1 MKGLNKLVL
10 VSAIVA
16 ASAANAELKSIDDA
30 AMAEV
35 SGQSGIVIEA
45 GFGTISGV
53 DATAENAYT
62 AKAEV
67 RQPDGSI
74 VEVEQAGS
82 AGDFYGVDWSNAG
95 ITIEA
100 FKWIVDIEGG
110 WDQETNTG
118 TNMNS
123 GNPIPALGGF
133 IAKDIAVAGSVDMTI
148 DATADL
154 ANVVANGGAVAE
166 GDGGIGITFANSNI
180 NFKVGDMG
188 VFVEEYDLANV
199 GASGVVA
206 AGQVSSFGGIEL
218 IGMNIDNLQL
228 VIRGNGL

>member
-53 DATAENAYT
+53 DATAENAYNQT
-62 AKAEV
+62 VTGPAGEV
-67 RQPDGSI
+67 VHNGS
-74 VEVEQAGS
+74 G
-82 AGDFYGVDWSNAG
+82 GDFYGVDWSNAG

-110 WDQETNTG
+110 WDQDTNTG
-118 TNMNS
+118 VNVNS
-123 GNPIPALGGF
+123 GNPVPALGGF
-133 IAKDIAVAGSVDMTI
+133 IAKDIAVAGAVDMTI

-154 ANVVANGGAVAE
+154 ANVMTNGGAVAE

-188 VFVEEYDLANV
+188 VFVEEYDLSQA
-199 GASGVVA
+199 GGQGTVA
-206 AGQVSSFGGIEL
+206 AGQTSSFGGIEL

>member
-45 GFGTISGV
+45 GFGTIGGV
-53 DATAENAYT
+53 DATAANAYT
-62 AKAEV
+62 ATTTDVNGNAVVQE
-67 RQPDGSI
+67 GSL
-74 VEVEQAGS
+74 
-82 AGDFYGVDWSNAG
+82 GDFYGVDWSNAG

-110 WDQETNTG
+110 WDQDTNTG
-118 TNMNS
+118 VNVNS
-123 GNPIPALGGF
+123 GNPVPALGGF
-133 IAKDIAVAGSVDMTI
+133 IAKDIAVAGMVDMTI

-154 ANVVANGGAVAE
+154 TNVVMNGGAVAE
-166 GDGGIGITFANSNI
+166 GDGGIGITFANSDI

-188 VFVEEYDLANV
+188 VFVEEYDLANI
-199 GASGVVA
+199 GQQGVVQ

-218 IGMNIDNLQL
+218 IGMNIDKLQL